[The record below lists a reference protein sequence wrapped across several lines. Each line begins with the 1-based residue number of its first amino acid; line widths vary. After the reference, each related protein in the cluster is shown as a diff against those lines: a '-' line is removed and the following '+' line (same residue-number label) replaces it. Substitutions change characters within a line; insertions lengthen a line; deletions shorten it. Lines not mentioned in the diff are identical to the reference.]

1 MIRVTSAAFVSLF
14 ALVSLGASAAPA
26 AAKPTAKPVAK
37 TEAKAEV
44 KAVSAATCAAD
55 SGKSAYDFSVV
66 DVEGKPATLSSFK
79 GKVALIVNTASKC
92 GYTGQ
97 YKDLQELYAKY
108 KDKGFVVLG
117 FPSNDFGGQE
127 PGSNK
132 EIKTFCET
140 NFNVKFPLFD
150 KGAVKGAQKQPL
162 YKFLTE
168 EAGDAYKGEVGWNFE
183 KFLVDKKGHV
193 VGRYKSG
200 VKPSDSD
207 LTKILES
214 SLAKDAAACL

>member
-1 MIRVTSAAFVSLF
+1 MNSKMRSIVMAFMVLISGSI
-14 ALVSLGASAAPA
+14 AKAAAPG
-26 AAKPTAKPVAK
+26 VCD
-37 TEAKAEV
+37 
-44 KAVSAATCAAD
+44 ATG
-55 SGKSAYDFSVV
+55 GKSAYDFDVV
-66 DVEGKPATLSSFK
+66 DVEGKPAKLATYK

-97 YKDLQELYAKY
+97 YKDLQALYAKY

-150 KGAVKGAQKQPL
+150 KGPVKGPSKQPL

-168 EAGDAYKGEVGWNFE
+168 EAGESYKGEIGWNFE
-183 KFLVDKKGHV
+183 KFLVDKDGHV

-200 VKPSDSD
+200 VKPMDSN
-207 LTKILES
+207 LTKVLEA
-214 SLAKDAAACL
+214 SLAKATSCI

>member
-1 MIRVTSAAFVSLF
+1 MIRVTSVAVFSLL
-14 ALVSLGASAAPA
+14 ALVGFNASAAPS
-26 AAKPTAKPVAK
+26 AAKPAAK
-37 TEAKAEV
+37 TAVKAET
-44 KAVSAATCAAD
+44 KTESKTPTAGTCAGD

-66 DVEGKPATLSSFK
+66 DVEGKPATLSPFK

-183 KFLVDKKGHV
+183 KFLVDKRGHV

-200 VKPSDSD
+200 VKPSDLE
-207 LTKILES
+207 LTKIIES

>member
-1 MIRVTSAAFVSLF
+1 MKLFVSSEVVKF
-14 ALVSLGASAAPA
+14 AVIFSLGLSLGLLSVGVASAAEKKA
-26 AAKPTAKPVAK
+26 APT
-37 TEAKAEV
+37 T
-44 KAVSAATCAAD
+44 AVCAVD
-55 SGKSAYDFSVV
+55 NSKSAYDFAVI
-66 DVEGKPATLSSFK
+66 DVEGKPAKLADYK
-79 GKVALIVNTASKC
+79 GKVALIVNTASQC

-97 YKDLQELYAKY
+97 YKDLQALYAKY

-127 PGSNK
+127 PGTNK

-150 KGAVKGAQKQPL
+150 KGPVKGAQKQPL

-168 EAGDAYKGEVGWNFE
+168 EAGDTYKGEVAWNFE

-207 LTKILES
+207 LTKVLES
-214 SLAKDAAACL
+214 NLAKDAAACL

>member
-1 MIRVTSAAFVSLF
+1 MKTRVVSVLILVLISTMVNAAEKPKGTAAGVCEVS
-14 ALVSLGASAAPA
+14 
-26 AAKPTAKPVAK
+26 
-37 TEAKAEV
+37 
-44 KAVSAATCAAD
+44 

-66 DVEGKPATLSSFK
+66 DGSGKPASLTTYK
-79 GKVALIVNTASKC
+79 GKVALIVNTASRC

-97 YKDLQELYAKY
+97 YADLQALYDKY

-150 KGAVKGAQKQPL
+150 KGPVKGPSKQPL

-168 EAGDAYKGEVGWNFE
+168 ESGETYKGEVGWNFE
-183 KFLVDKKGHV
+183 KFLVDKDGHV

-200 VKPSDSD
+200 VKPMDESVI
-207 LTKILES
+207 KALEANLGKTS
-214 SLAKDAAACL
+214 CI

>member
-1 MIRVTSAAFVSLF
+1 MKFVTIAIFGSVLLNFVVF
-14 ALVSLGASAAPA
+14 G
-26 AAKPTAKPVAK
+26 
-37 TEAKAEV
+37 
-44 KAVSAATCAAD
+44 VSAKAAD
-55 SGKSAYDFSVV
+55 SAKTPNSVSSSVETPSCTVEASKSAYGFAVV
-66 DVEGKPATLSSFK
+66 DGEGKPAQLSSYK

-97 YKDLQELYAKY
+97 YRDLQALYEKY
-108 KDKGFVVLG
+108 KSKGFVVLG

-150 KGAVKGAQKQPL
+150 KGAVRGEGKQPL

-168 EAGDAYKGEVGWNFE
+168 ESGETFKGEVAWNFE
-183 KFLVDKKGHV
+183 KFLVDKEGRV
-193 VGRYKSG
+193 VGRYKSA
-200 VKPSDSD
+200 VKPMDGAV
-207 LTKILES
+207 TKVLEA
-214 SLAKDAAACL
+214 SLAKPASCL

>member
-1 MIRVTSAAFVSLF
+1 MTVHFSKFPAVLFAFVMTVGS
-14 ALVSLGASAAPA
+14 ARADKAAPGVC
-26 AAKPTAKPVAK
+26 P
-37 TEAKAEV
+37 
-44 KAVSAATCAAD
+44 AD
-55 SGKSAYDFSVV
+55 AGKSAFDFAVT
-66 DVEGKPATLSSFK
+66 DVEGKPAKLADYK

-127 PGSNK
+127 PGTNK
-132 EIKTFCET
+132 EIKTFCQT

-150 KGAVKGAQKQPL
+150 KGAVKGPQKQPL

-168 EAGDAYKGEVGWNFE
+168 ESGDGYKGEIDWNFE

-200 VKPSDSD
+200 VKPSDST
-207 LTKILES
+207 LTKVLES
-214 SLAKDAAACL
+214 NLAKDAAACL

>member
-1 MIRVTSAAFVSLF
+1 MISLTRGALLFGTTMCSVAALM
-14 ALVSLGASAAPA
+14 ASATTAYGSEPKAGLA
-26 AAKPTAKPVAK
+26 A
-37 TEAKAEV
+37 
-44 KAVSAATCAAD
+44 AATCD
-55 SGKSAYDFSVV
+55 SSAGGSAYDFGVV
-66 DVEGKPATLSSFK
+66 DVEGKPAKLSAYK

-97 YKDLQELYAKY
+97 YSELQALFDKY
-108 KDKGFVVLG
+108 KGKGFVVLG

-132 EIKTFCET
+132 EIKAFCET

-150 KGAVKGAQKQPL
+150 KGPVTGRQKQPL

-168 EAGDAYKGEVGWNFE
+168 DSGEAYKGEVGWNFE
-183 KFLVDKKGHV
+183 KFLVDKEGRV

-200 VKPSDSD
+200 VKPSDGD
-207 LTKILES
+207 LVKKLEVT
-214 SLAKDAAACL
+214 LAKASSCAP

>member
-1 MIRVTSAAFVSLF
+1 MNRFVS
-14 ALVSLGASAAPA
+14 V
-26 AAKPTAKPVAK
+26 T
-37 TEAKAEV
+37 
-44 KAVSAATCAAD
+44 AVSACFLLFPIASRAGGSTVAPGECEAD
-55 SGKSAYDFSVV
+55 NGKSAYDFAVT
-66 DVEGKPATLSSFK
+66 DVEGKPAKLSTYK
-79 GKVALIVNTASKC
+79 GRVALIVNTASKC

-97 YKDLQELYAKY
+97 YKDLQELYSKY

-127 PGSNK
+127 PGTDK

-150 KGAVKGAQKQPL
+150 KGVVKGTGKQPL

-168 EAGDAYKGEVGWNFE
+168 EAGDAYKGEIGWNFE

-200 VKPSDSD
+200 VKPSDKV
-207 LTKILES
+207 LTKVLES
-214 SLAKDAAACL
+214 NLAKDATACL